1 MSTAIREA
9 VVATRRSALLSTL
22 SVTTIAF
29 SLFALGLFGL
39 VAINIRSALTR
50 VEERVEIRAF
60 ATDDASIE
68 AIVVAAG
75 EIARYP
81 EVASADVITSEAALA
96 RARRELTEF
105 ADVFDGVILPASID
119 IRIKPGHGDPETM
132 RRIASRVRE
141 YDFVE
146 DVRFGEEWVKR
157 LHQLRNI
164 AGATGVVL
172 GLAFASVAVIII
184 GATIRMTVLARAK
197 EIAIMRL
204 VGATDGFIR
213 RPFLVEGFL
222 KGVIGGALALLLT
235 WGATRLIE
243 EYLRFDTLFF
253 EPAMAAGGVA
263 FGALI
268 GVVGTALSVRRHLQV
283 EWGAGSGER

>member
-1 MSTAIREA
+1 VSSAIREA
-9 VVATRRSALLSTL
+9 VVATRRAPLLSAL

-39 VAINIRSALTR
+39 VAVNIRSALAK

-60 ATDDASIE
+60 ASDDASIE
-68 AIVVAAG
+68 AIVLAAG
-75 EIARYP
+75 EISRYA
-81 EVASADVITSEAALA
+81 EVATADVVTPEAALA
-96 RARRELTEF
+96 KARRELGEF
-105 ADVFDGVILPASID
+105 EDVFEGALLPASID
-119 IRIKPGHGDPETM
+119 IRLRPGHRDPTTV
-132 RRIASRVRE
+132 RQVAKRVRE
-141 YDFVE
+141 YEFVD
-146 DVRFGEEWVKR
+146 DVRFGEEWVIR

-172 GLAFASVAVIII
+172 GLAFAAVAVIII
-184 GATIRMTVLARAK
+184 GATIRMTVLARSK

-213 RPFLVEGFL
+213 RPFLIQGL
-222 KGVIGGALALLLT
+222 IKGVVGGALALLLT

-243 EYLRFDTLFF
+243 SYLRFDTVFF
-253 EPAMAAGGVA
+253 DSAMAAGGIA

-268 GVVGTALSVRRHLQV
+268 GVAGTALSVRRHLRV
-283 EWGAGSGER
+283 

>member
-1 MSTAIREA
+1 VSIAVREA
-9 VVATRRSALLSTL
+9 VVATRRSPLLSAL

-39 VAINIRSALTR
+39 VAINIRSALSK

-60 ATDDASIE
+60 AADDASIE
-68 AIVVAAG
+68 SIVIAAG
-75 EIARYP
+75 EITRYP

-96 RARRELTEF
+96 KARRELNEF
-105 ADVFDGVILPASID
+105 EDVFEGVVLPASID
-119 IRIKPGHGDPETM
+119 IRMRPGHSDPATV
-132 RRIASRVRE
+132 RRIASRVGQYE
-141 YDFVE
+141 FID

-172 GLAFASVAVIII
+172 GLAFATVAVIII

-213 RPFLVEGFL
+213 RPFLIQGFM
-222 KGVIGGALALLLT
+222 KGVVGGALALLLT

-243 EYLRFDTLFF
+243 SYLRFDTLFF
-253 EPAMAAGGVA
+253 DASMAAGGIA

-268 GVVGTALSVRRHLQV
+268 GVVGTALSVRRHLQGV
-283 EWGAGSGER
+283 